1 MWFKL
6 FWVDMSM
13 VEMEEFNRLL
23 QNTNL
28 TNGLDLVIWKKLDMD
43 TRQFMMVSGKCRTA
57 GRHAGVR
64 HFRQFYLIVSI
75 EVRNYIFSILTI
87 GGNDQKESEK
97 FDVHEGPESSILT
110 SPDLY
115 YYYDYPE
122 IFVVPQDFCQ

>member
-1 MWFKL
+1 
-6 FWVDMSM
+6 
-13 VEMEEFNRLL
+13 
-23 QNTNL
+23 
-28 TNGLDLVIWKKLDMD
+28 
-43 TRQFMMVSGKCRTA
+43 MMVSGRNIQARTIVFQFQNG
-57 GRHAGVR
+57 GRHAGPVAGVR
-64 HFRQFYLIVSI
+64 HLRQFYLIVTI